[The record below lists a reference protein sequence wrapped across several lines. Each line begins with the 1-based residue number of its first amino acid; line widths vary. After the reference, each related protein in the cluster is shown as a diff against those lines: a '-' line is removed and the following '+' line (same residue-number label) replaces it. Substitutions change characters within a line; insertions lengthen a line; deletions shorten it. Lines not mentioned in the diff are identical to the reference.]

1 MTDLRYLIPRRIPQR
16 LEMVPGVGGEE
27 LQVLAA
33 AALLSVLWAVAA
45 GWWQANMLGMLLPG
59 AVSCGAAFFLVR
71 PLPDGT
77 NLWTLALSIHHYLTR
92 PRRHL
97 YAWDREDY

>member
-45 GWWQANMLGMLLPG
+45 WWRQVPMLGMLLPG
-59 AVSCGAAFFLVR
+59 VLLCGAAFFLVR
-71 PLPDGT
+71 PLADGS
-77 NLWTLALSIHHYLTR
+77 NLWTLALSIHHYLTC